1 MYRKNFGILR
11 YIVFG
16 LITLS
21 TLAIGLTIWGL
32 RSDAIEEADL
42 NTGNIASMLS
52 EQLSRSIQSIDIVLT
67 DIREKLETVGQ
78 LNQDSF
84 GQQIYSHEI
93 HQFLKEQLS
102 RVSQANFI
110 AIIDKDGWAAAT
122 TQQWPAPKTDI
133 ADRDYFQ
140 HFKKA
145 NDNGIYI
152 SSLLTSRVTGGQTI
166 FLSKRIDGA
175 NDEFLGVVLIGLR
188 LSYCESVYKLI
199 TPLQNQSFLLVHTD
213 GTVLIRYPNAMDR
226 DHAKMPTGSPW
237 YKLVAAGGGHFR
249 TRGYFD
255 GQARFISVQPL
266 HTYPLVINVAISEA
280 AALSNWYR
288 WAILIG
294 LGTIIALICS
304 AFLLKLLSNN
314 LRRILESEAALV
326 KREKSLAEKTH
337 ELQRANDQIDG
348 ALHNMSQ
355 GLCMFDADG
364 RLIICNDRYI
374 RMYDLSAEV
383 VKPGCTLREML
394 EHRKQRGSVMND
406 PLDYETKIR
415 DAARNKEKRTVTIE
429 LPDGRIVEV
438 VNQPMGDG
446 GWVATHEDIT
456 EKARAENLIKNQKE
470 QLNAT
475 LENISQ
481 GVCMFDADQRL
492 IFCNKHYALLFEL
505 NDDLTKP
512 GTPLRSVLEHRIA
525 RGAMPDTDETII
537 DDWTNQIEENKP
549 FQAVTRLRDGRYI
562 SFVHRPMVGGGW
574 VATHEDVTER
584 VLREESFRLL
594 FDNNPLPMCV
604 IDQENLRF
612 LAVNETAV
620 KHYGYSRE
628 QIVSMTAADLQ
639 PVQGREQF
647 AQFVHSLPRD
657 QLVGNVTQHTK
668 ADGTTIDVSVHS
680 RSMIYAGHYARL
692 VAIYDITDR
701 KRAEDNLRRTQK
713 FLDTIVENVPV
724 PIMVKQIPN
733 STLDARGGRITLIN
747 RSGEELYGIPRR
759 EMIGKTTDELYP
771 KELADFI
778 VAHDN
783 ETLQSDQP
791 VFIHDHSLV
800 TPGNGTRLVTT
811 KKVAIRNDG
820 GKPQLLVTVFEDITE
835 RRRGEQRIVH
845 MAHYDALT
853 DLPNRATFNETLETT
868 LGRAGATGKW
878 FAVLSV
884 DLDRF
889 KEANDTYGHLVGDK
903 LLCEVARRLQS
914 AAERAFIAR
923 LGGDEFMLIATDGEQ
938 PAAAAALA
946 DRLLATFVN
955 DFEVEGHHLKLGT
968 SIGIAIYP
976 TGGTDAKTL
985 MINADAALYRAKAEF
1000 RGTARFFEPEMS
1012 ARLHERYA
1020 LQEDLRVA
1028 IDHDELLL
1036 HYQPQVKMSGEAV
1049 GFEALVR
1056 WQSPKRGLVE
1066 PGTIIPIAEE
1076 SSLIIA
1082 LGEWVLREACREAAS
1097 WPQPLTIAVNIS
1109 PIQFRNGDLPNL
1121 VHSILLET
1129 GLAPVRLELEI
1140 TESVM
1145 MNDFSRAVSVLNRL
1159 KSLGVRIAMDDFGTG
1174 YSSLSYLRSFICDKI
1189 KIDRVFIGD
1198 LEQNHHS
1205 RSIVRAVIG
1214 LGRSLELP
1222 ILAEGVETEAQ
1233 HAFLVQEGCDEVQG
1247 YLTGRPLPIVH
1258 YAKLVGRQMIDQ
1270 QNRAIA

>member
-1 MYRKNFGILR
+1 MYRNNFGTLR

-32 RSDAIEEADL
+32 RSDAIEEADS
-42 NTGNIASMLS
+42 NTRNIASMLS
-52 EQLSRSIQSIDIVLT
+52 EQLSRSIQSVDIVLT
-67 DIREKLETVGQ
+67 DVREKLKTESQ
-78 LNQDSF
+78 LTQNSF
-84 GQQIYSHEI
+84 GQQIYSYDTYR
-93 HQFLKEQLS
+93 FLKEQLG
-102 RVSQANFI
+102 RLSQANFI

-122 TQQWPAPKTDI
+122 TQQWPTPKTDI

-140 HFKKA
+140 HFKNE
-145 NDNGIYI
+145 NDTGIYI

-166 FLSKRIDGA
+166 FLSKRLNGA
-175 NDEFLGVVLIGLR
+175 NDEFLGVILIGLR
-188 LSYCESVYKLI
+188 LSYFESVYQLI
-199 TPLQNQSFLLVHTD
+199 TPLQNDSFLLLHTD
-213 GTVLIRYPNAMDR
+213 GTVLIRYPNAMER
-226 DHAKMPTGSPW
+226 DNAKMPAASPW
-237 YKLVAAGGGHFR
+237 YNSVAAGGGHYL

-255 GQARFISVQPL
+255 GQARFVSVQPL
-266 HTYPLVINVAISEA
+266 HQYPLVINVAISEA
-280 AALSNWYR
+280 AALANWYR
-288 WAILIG
+288 RATLIG
-294 LGTIIALICS
+294 LGTIVALICS
-304 AFLLKLLSNN
+304 AFLLKVLSNN

-337 ELQRANDQIDG
+337 ELQRANDQIDA

-355 GLCMFDADG
+355 GLCMFDGDG

-374 RMYDLSAEV
+374 RMYDLSREV

-394 EHRKQRGSVMND
+394 EHRKQRGSFMND
-406 PLDYETKIR
+406 PLEYETKIR
-415 DAARNKEKRTVTIE
+415 DAARNREGRTVTIE
-429 LPDGRIVEV
+429 LSDGRIIKV
-438 VNQPMGDG
+438 VDQPLADG
-446 GWVATHEDIT
+446 CWVATHEDIT

-481 GVCMFDADQRL
+481 AVCMFDADQRL
-492 IFCNKHYALLFEL
+492 TFCNEHYVQLFKL
-505 NDDLTKP
+505 NDELTKP
-512 GTPLRSVLEHRIA
+512 GTRLRSILEHRIA
-525 RGAMPDTDETII
+525 RGAMPNTNENVIN
-537 DDWTNQIEENKP
+537 DWINQIKENKP

-562 SFVHRPMVGGGW
+562 SFVHRPMVSGGW

-594 FDNNPLPMCV
+594 FEGNPVPMCV
-604 IDQENLRF
+604 VDEVSLRF
-612 LAVNETAV
+612 LAVNEAAV
-620 KHYGYSRE
+620 KHYGYSSE
-628 QIVSMTAADLQ
+628 QILSMTAADLQ
-639 PVQGREQF
+639 PPLEREHF
-647 AQFVHSLPRD
+647 AQFVQGLPRE

-680 RSMIYAGHYARL
+680 RRMIYAGHNARL
-692 VAIYDITDR
+692 VAIHDITDR

-724 PIMVKQIPN
+724 PIMVKEIPN

-771 KELADFI
+771 KERADFI

-791 VFIHDHSLV
+791 VLIHDHSLV

-811 KKVAIRNDG
+811 KKVAIRDDG
-820 GKPQLLVTVFEDITE
+820 GKPQLLLTVFEDVTE

-853 DLPNRATFNETLETT
+853 DLPNRATFNETLESA
-868 LGRAGATGKW
+868 LNRARTVGKR

-903 LLCEVARRLQS
+903 LLCEVASRLKM
-914 AAERAFIAR
+914 ATEGAFIAR
-923 LGGDEFMLIATDGEQ
+923 LGGDEFILIAADDEQ
-938 PAAAAALA
+938 PAAATKLA
-946 DRLLATFVN
+946 DRLLATFVD
-955 DFEVEGHHLKLGT
+955 DFEVDGHRLKLGT

-1028 IDHDELLL
+1028 IDHGELLL
-1036 HYQPQVKMSGEAV
+1036 HYQPQMKMSGEAV

-1066 PGTIIPIAEE
+1066 PGTFIPIAEE

-1109 PIQFRNGDLPNL
+1109 PIQFRHGDLPNL

-1129 GLAPVRLELEI
+1129 GLAPRRLELEI

-1174 YSSLSYLRSFICDKI
+1174 YSSLSYLRSFTCDKI
-1189 KIDRVFIGD
+1189 KIDRVFVSD

-1214 LGRSLELP
+1214 LGRSLDLP

-1247 YLTGRPLPIVH
+1247 YLTGRPLPITE
-1258 YAKLVGRQMIDQ
+1258 YAKLVGRQMIAE

>member
-1 MYRKNFGILR
+1 MYRNNIGTLR
-11 YIVFG
+11 YVVFG

-32 RSDAIEEADL
+32 RSDAIEEADS

-52 EQLSRSIQSIDIVLT
+52 EQLSRSIQSVDIVLT
-67 DIREKLETVGQ
+67 DVREKLKTKSQ
-78 LNQDSF
+78 LAQNSF
-84 GQQIYSHEI
+84 GQQIYSYDI

-102 RVSQANFI
+102 RLSQANFI

-122 TQQWPAPKTDI
+122 TQQWPASKTDI
-133 ADRDYFQ
+133 DDRDYFQ
-140 HFKKA
+140 HFKNE

-166 FLSKRIDGA
+166 FLSKRINGA

-188 LSYCESVYKLI
+188 LSYFESVYKLI
-199 TPLQNQSFLLVHTD
+199 TPLQNESFLLVHTD
-213 GTVLIRYPNAMDR
+213 GTVLIRYPSAMDR
-226 DHAKMPTGSPW
+226 DYAKMPAGSPW
-237 YKLVAAGGGHFR
+237 YKLVTAGGGHFR

-255 GQARFISVQPL
+255 GQARFVSVQPL
-266 HTYPLVINVAISEA
+266 HEYPLVINVAISEA
-280 AALSNWYR
+280 AALANWYR
-288 WAILIG
+288 RATLMG

-304 AFLLKLLSNN
+304 AFLLKLLNNN
-314 LRRILESEAALV
+314 LHRILDSETALV

-337 ELQRANDQIDG
+337 ELQLANDQIDA

-355 GLCMFDADG
+355 GLCMFDGAG
-364 RLIICNDRYI
+364 RLIICNDNYI
-374 RMYDLSAEV
+374 RMYGLSAEV

-394 EHRKQRGSVMND
+394 EHRKQCGSFMND
-406 PLDYETKIR
+406 PLEIETKIR
-415 DAARNKEKRTVTIE
+415 DAARNREGRTVTIE
-429 LPDGRIVEV
+429 LSDGRIIKV
-438 VNQPMGDG
+438 VDQPTADG

-481 GVCMFDADQRL
+481 AVCMFDADQRL
-492 IFCNKHYALLFEL
+492 TFCNEHYVQLFEL
-505 NDDLTKP
+505 NDELTKS
-512 GTPLRSVLEHRIA
+512 GTPLRTILEHRIA
-525 RGAMPDTDETII
+525 SGAMPDTDENII
-537 DDWTNQIEENKP
+537 NDWINQIKENRP
-549 FQAVTRLRDGRYI
+549 FQAVTRLRDGRHI
-562 SFVHRPMVGGGW
+562 SFVHRPMVDGWW

-584 VLREESFRLL
+584 ILREESFRLL
-594 FDNNPLPMCV
+594 FDGNPLPMCV
-604 IDQENLRF
+604 IDQVSLRF

-639 PVQGREQF
+639 PVQEREQF
-647 AQFVHSLPRD
+647 AQFVHSLSRD
-657 QLVGNVTQHTK
+657 QLVGNVTRHTK

-680 RSMIYAGHYARL
+680 RSMIYAGHNARL
-692 VAIYDITDR
+692 VVIYDITER
-701 KRAEDNLRRTQK
+701 KRAEDNLRHTKK
-713 FLDTIVENVPV
+713 FLDTVIENVPL
-724 PIMVKQIPN
+724 PIVVK
-733 STLDARGGRITLIN
+733 DAREGRYSLVNRASEELLGVSRDKLLGNTPYDVYPRKQANSIIRHDDAALRSGRPLLTENYSLHTPHNGIRLITSKRITICD
-747 RSGEELYGIPRR
+747 
-759 EMIGKTTDELYP
+759 DE
-771 KELADFI
+771 
-778 VAHDN
+778 
-783 ETLQSDQP
+783 
-791 VFIHDHSLV
+791 
-800 TPGNGTRLVTT
+800 
-811 KKVAIRNDG
+811 
-820 GKPQLLVTVFEDITE
+820 GKPQHLLGVIEDVTE
-835 RRRGEQRIVH
+835 RKRAEQRIIH
-845 MAHYDALT
+845 MAHYDTLT

-868 LGRAGATGKW
+868 LNRARTTGKR

-889 KEANDTYGHLVGDK
+889 KEANDTYGHLVGNR
-903 LLCEVARRLQS
+903 LLCEVARRLQT
-914 AAERAFIAR
+914 AAEGGFIAR
-923 LGGDEFMLIATDGEQ
+923 LGGDEFMVIAEDGEQ
-938 PAAAAALA
+938 PTTAAALA
-946 DRLLATFVN
+946 DRLIATFVD
-955 DFEVEGHHLKLGT
+955 DFEVEGHRLKLGT

-976 TGGTDAKTL
+976 TGGIDAKTL

-1000 RGTARFFEPEMS
+1000 RGSARFFEPEMS

-1020 LQEDLRVA
+1020 LQEDLRLA
-1028 IDHDELLL
+1028 IDHGELLL
-1036 HYQPQVKMSGEAV
+1036 HYQPQMKMSGEAV

-1066 PGTIIPIAEE
+1066 PGTFIPIAEE

-1097 WPQPLTIAVNIS
+1097 WPQPLTIGVNIS
-1109 PIQFRNGDLPNL
+1109 SIQFRHGDLPNL

-1129 GLAPVRLELEI
+1129 GLAPGRLELEI

-1189 KIDRVFIGD
+1189 KIDRVFISD

-1258 YAKLVGRQMIDQ
+1258 YAKLVGRQMIAQ